1 MISPRQLLCAAVL
14 ACLPTATA
22 QEVNFEPL
30 KPYFIFQ
37 VDVPLGLLPHPD
49 ILNPAFGMDGYRI
62 EWMSEADWGDLGI
75 VYAGH
80 HPDAWPDV
88 PPPFKAVRPPKLSRP
103 QAALQRRLQLR
114 AEHRYRGP
122 LWQLE
127 PRLRIEVR
135 PLPVERDQRSGLM
148 IEGTR
153 N

>member
-1 MISPRQLLCAAVL
+1 MEILRQLLAAAVL

-30 KPYFIFQ
+30 KAYRILQIDLPYG
-37 VDVPLGLLPHPD
+37 VLPHWD
-49 ILNPAFGMDGYRI
+49 INNPSYGMAADGNI
-62 EWMSEADWGDLGI
+62 EWMNEKDFDDLGL
-75 VYAGH
+75 VYAGR

-88 PPPFKAVRPPKLSRP
+88 PPLLKAAVPPRLSRP

-135 PLPVERDQRSGLM
+135 PLPLEPRL
-148 IEGTR
+148 
-153 N
+153 